1 MKIIRYIYALLIAVI
16 LGFFSFACSDDDEQT
31 EEKGAVEK
39 KEDTKQP
46 ITTTIKVCVET
57 PDVSG
62 DIDVSTR
69 AGDNANIEYALPE
82 NGGRFQNIII
92 VVTDESDKIYAI
104 HCNKWYTGT
113 DPSST
118 GVKQYEWIFPDLKIG
133 SGEGS
138 KARVY
143 AVGNVT
149 TGYYETI
156 SGYTI
161 ADSEK
166 GKKSFSDFEIL
177 KKLFGTSATIS
188 VSDAYKLKFK
198 PKDGNFIV
206 SGTQINKTR
215 CTGMPVNAR
224 IEKDI
229 NKGATVFSVHM
240 KRVAARL
247 QITFSNFTG
256 TYIDYDS
263 NEAKDN
269 NIYIDQFEIPGILRT
284 DSQFGEWNSSPSG
297 RNTTTFQLSEFIRN
311 NSVKDEVGNPIDAD
325 GNVIDI
331 KHVKIKN
338 GDKLTISLYVLETT
352 MQNAYTYNL
361 KLDRGKSLG
370 LNTTKIEADN
380 AYVIWN
386 NTNHN
391 SLAYKGGKVC
401 ASRAQDSYDKIPFS
415 DQVFW
420 TIQSAPGAK
429 VSNTYVIQHCTYN
442 DITDYAT
449 SENIFLKQ
457 QNDPTDWGVHYH
469 CNTHNTTFTNG
480 WDLII
485 HYISKFFKCSISNQL
500 VDEKF
505 THTFVDDPSTSK
517 GNDAQYV
524 NFVLD
529 PTSTDQESRFTLNLL
544 KSSQKK
550 QNKNY
555 WESQSKNG
563 QTYYN
568 YLFLADENNTLC
580 CSRGAAFNTT
590 GVLNNYDWTLYAK
603 YILRNNNTVD
613 SNGNRNNYLKFK
625 QNGVVSSVTEIER
638 NGSYEIDFS
647 VLPNEVTKQEFL
659 VNCVRTQNEID
670 WEETEK

>member
-247 QITFSNFTG
+247 QITFRNFTG

-269 NIYIDQFEIPGILRT
+269 NIYIDQFEIPGILT
-284 DSQFGEWNSSPSG
+284 TGCQFGAWNSTPS
-297 RNTTTFQLSEFIRN
+297 TSKTAFKLSDFIEKYQM
-311 NSVKDEVGNPIDAD
+311 VDAEGNAIDK
-325 GNVIDI
+325 

-338 GDKLTISLYVLETT
+338 GESFTVSLYVLETKGG
-352 MQNAYTYNL
+352 YTYDL
-361 KLDRGKSLG
+361 KVDRGKSLG
-370 LNTTKIEADN
+370 NQVSELQNDNVYVMWSDNLDEGTSYANTENRCLGADDSKINLVKMDDP
-380 AYVIWN
+380 N
-386 NTNHN
+386 NIPYGTGEFGNRVFWHYN
-391 SLAYKGGKVC
+391 GGKFQSCKVNLATDVC
-401 ASRAQDSYDKIPFS
+401 VKTGKYIEDGDYSKLNSSGTSFSPSYQTFDGFNRYSLHIR
-415 DQVFW
+415 
-420 TIQSAPGAK
+420 
-429 VSNTYVIQHCTYN
+429 SNYYVM
-442 DITDYAT
+442 
-449 SENIFLKQ
+449 
-457 QNDPTDWGVHYH
+457 
-469 CNTHNTTFTNG
+469 
-480 WDLII
+480 
-485 HYISKFFKCSISNQL
+485 ISN
-500 VDEKF
+500 
-505 THTFVDDPSTSK
+505 
-517 GNDAQYV
+517 N
-524 NFVLD
+524 VLKY
-529 PTSTDQESRFTLNLL
+529 RYILYFKN
-544 KSSQKK
+544 KK
-550 QNKNY
+550 P
-555 WESQSKNG
+555 
-563 QTYYN
+563 YYPWV
-568 YLFLADENNTLC
+568 F
-580 CSRGAAFNTT
+580 F
-590 GVLNNYDWTLYAK
+590 AK
-603 YILRNNNTVD
+603 YIIKTKQPLSTGTSASKTTVD
-613 SNGNRNNYLKFK
+613 N
-625 QNGVVSSVTEIER
+625 IER

-647 VLPNEVTKQEFL
+647 VLPNEVTKQELL
-659 VNCVRTQNEID
+659 VSCVRTQNEIS